1 MKFAENSKLKTD
13 LKIKNQISKFEP
25 AGPGGKVPALAM
37 STGLS
42 TGLST
47 GESTALS
54 TCLSTRGVEPLG
66 LGAPGL
72 VFWLGLGCVLET
84 S

>member
-1 MKFAENSKLKTD
+1 
-13 LKIKNQISKFEP
+13 
-25 AGPGGKVPALAM
+25 M

-54 TCLSTRGVEPLG
+54 TGVSTQGVGPVD
-66 LGAPGL
+66 LGAPDLVFGL
-72 VFWLGLGCVLET
+72 VLGCVLEG
-84 S
+84 SEI